1 MSRTMT
7 IAAGALMTLVLG
19 GCKTVEKTETIGH
32 KGKARLNPYLAAERL
47 LESFGHEVRSR
58 YGWPDFDEGEVATV
72 IVPASALSAEGYVR
86 DLAAWVRRMGHAV
99 ILLEGG
105 EFYRGDWN
113 DSRVMPPEPSDALVA
128 WLEEAGLSIRAD
140 DWSDDAR
147 STEEVTFEGETFDV
161 RMESRSHP
169 VVRGET
175 DGPLMISAPSG
186 EGRITLVADAR
197 PFRNRYIGDHD
208 HAALLVDLVE
218 STPYAGSVAI
228 VRNASLSFWGLL
240 WSRGWAAMVPLLLLV
255 VFWLWKNLPRF
266 GPLERGPATAQTR
279 SESHHLTAIGGFHW
293 RLDRGRHLLEPLR
306 ESLRERAHALMLA
319 SGRADA
325 DIFEVVAGRADITP
339 EAARRAMTR
348 DHCRDAGEFA
358 RVVADLQK
366 IHLSMP

>member
-1 MSRTMT
+1 MA
-7 IAAGALMTLVLG
+7 IAAGGLMALVLG

-47 LESFGHEVRSR
+47 LESFGHDVRSQ
-58 YGWPDFDEGEVATV
+58 YGWPDFEESGVATA
-72 IVPASALSAEGYVR
+72 IIPASALTAEGYVR
-86 DLAAWVRRMGHAV
+86 DLAEWVRWMGHAV

-105 EFYRGDWN
+105 EFHRGDWN
-113 DSRVMPPEPSDALVA
+113 GSQPPPLEPSEALVD
-128 WLEEAGLSIRAD
+128 WLEEAGLSIEPG

-161 RMESRSHP
+161 RMKSRSHP
-169 VVRGET
+169 VFRGET
-175 DGPLMISAPSG
+175 DGPSMISAPSG

-218 STPYAGSVAI
+218 STPYMGSVTF

-255 VFWLWKNLPRF
+255 LFWLWKNLPRF
-266 GPLERGPATAQTR
+266 GPLERGVPTAQPR
-279 SESHHLTAIGGFHW
+279 SQSHHLTAIGGFHW

-325 DIFEVVAGRADITP
+325 DIFEVVAGRAGISP

-348 DHCRDAGEFA
+348 DHCRDSGEFA
-358 RVVADLQK
+358 RVVADLQR